1 MAIIT
6 LPTSGFV
13 EAKPT
18 FMDYSTQLEPQLGGE
33 FQQIVR
39 PGSRFALEISLPR
52 KRFAELGAKGAMQWI
67 SRLNQA
73 KHGEALYPWP
83 QPGLTVPAMA
93 TPRVNGANQL
103 GSVLI
108 IDGATAGAAYR
119 EGQFISIIHNGN
131 RYLHMITADGTLA
144 GGAGSLPIFPML
156 RASPADN
163 ALVEFNPPMI
173 QGRIVGD
180 SNEWT
185 LDYIRSCGLQFIIAE
200 NR

>member
-1 MAIIT
+1 MPIIT

-13 EAKPT
+13 EAKQV
-18 FMDYSTQLEPQLGGE
+18 FMDYSSQLDPQLGGE
-33 FQQIVR
+33 HQQIVR
-39 PGSRFALEISLPR
+39 PGSRFALEISLPA
-52 KRFAELGAKGAMQWI
+52 KRFAEIGAKGAMQWI

-93 TPRVNGANQL
+93 TPRVNGANQM
-103 GSVLI
+103 GSSLI
-108 IDGATAGAAYR
+108 IDGATAGVAYR
-119 EGQFISIIHNGN
+119 EGQFISIIHGGN
-131 RYLHMITADGTLA
+131 RYLHMLTADGVLA
-144 GGAGSLPIFPML
+144 GGAGTLPIFPML

-163 ALVEFNPPMI
+163 ALVEFSPPMI

-180 SNEWT
+180 QNEWT
-185 LDYIRSCGLQFIIAE
+185 VDYMRRAGLQFVIAE